1 LLVPSQVSKIFQR
14 IHPWVMV
21 LIFTL
26 FYCLITLVNHNWNP
40 FSFILIGK
48 QFDAAH
54 GVLEMGYD
62 GQFVY
67 QIALNPGGAAE
78 FLDIPA
84 YRYQRI
90 LYPLLARLT
99 SLGIPSAIPW
109 MLIVINIVSIS
120 LGTLATEKILK
131 QHGKSRWYALVYCM
145 FAGMLLSLRLD
156 LTEPLAFALAQWGVW
171 YFIRNRPG
179 LSGLL
184 LALAILTREL
194 TILFAAACAITLFL
208 RGEKIKGILWG
219 IAVILP
225 FGVWQIFLRV
235 WLGDWGIG
243 SGGAMATAFEII
255 PFRGWWGFPA
265 QDMQIFALL
274 SIFILT
280 VALIPA
286 SAAIYTGLRKVLNR
300 QFGLGV
306 WLLLLNAGI
315 FPFLPSSNVLNLP
328 GLLRITTGLVVA
340 VLDYGALESSNRALR
355 FSLLCISW

>member
-1 LLVPSQVSKIFQR
+1 
-14 IHPWVMV
+14 M
-21 LIFTL
+21 LILTL
-26 FYCLITLVNHNWNP
+26 IYCLITLLNHNWNP
-40 FSFILIGK
+40 FAFILIGK
-48 QFDAAH
+48 QYDAAH
-54 GVLEMGYD
+54 GGLEMGYD

-78 FLDIPA
+78 FLDVPA

-90 LYPLLARLT
+90 LFPLLTRFI
-99 SLGIPSAIPW
+99 SLGIPSVIPW
-109 MLIVINIVSIS
+109 MLIVINLLSIT
-120 LGTLATEKILK
+120 LGTLATEKILN
-131 QHGKSRWYALVYCM
+131 QQGKSRWYALAYGL

-184 LALAILTREL
+184 LALDIITREL

-208 RGEKIKGILWG
+208 RGEKIKGVLWG

-255 PFRGWWGFPA
+255 PFHGWWGFSVK
-265 QDMQIFALL
+265 DMQLFALL
-274 SIFILT
+274 SIFILL

-286 SAAIYTGLRKVLNR
+286 SVAIYTGLRKVFNR

-306 WLLLLNAGI
+306 WLLLLNAVI

-328 GLLRITTGLVVA
+328 GLLRITTGLVIA

-355 FSLLCISW
+355 FSLLWLILFVFGEGLIAVY